1 MKLQQFYGSIPTL
14 SAYTNNDTNRKC
26 LGNARKRP
34 FYLTAIVIFS
44 ALLCACQSAPSGRY
58 TQQHDSAP
66 KHVEKVPETL
76 DAVPKYEAYRM
87 FNSRPYKVLGRHY
100 TPLSSGKGFEEIGY
114 ASWYGQKFHG
124 HLTSNGETYNMFAMS
139 AAHKTLPLPSYVK
152 VTNLENNKQAIVRV
166 NDRGP
171 FHDNRIIDLS
181 YAAAVKLG
189 YHSKG
194 TTKVKIEV
202 IHFDE
207 QNNVTVGN
215 SPTVSYDEYLGIATA
230 ATGLVAEN
238 KLSNTNAPADIETNQ
253 VDKIDQTMTAPE
265 SLEEGFYIQVAAL
278 SNAQKAKSI
287 SNVLSALYQ
296 VPAHLP
302 VSDNIYKLQLGPI
315 ADETVVAEL
324 LQQLK
329 QNGYPNAY
337 AISPTL

>member
-1 MKLQQFYGSIPTL
+1 MLQRLFPVLNLVNVSSFQARL
-14 SAYTNNDTNRKC
+14 A
-26 LGNARKRP
+26 NAGFVSQHSLRCGAAV
-34 FYLTAIVIFS
+34 LTAIV
-44 ALLCACQSAPSGRY
+44 LVGCQSAPSQSSRY
-58 TQQHDSAP
+58 TQKQDSAP
-66 KHVEKVPETL
+66 KHVAKKPETL

-87 FNSRPYKVLGRHY
+87 FNSRPYKVLGKHY
-100 TPLSSGKGFEEIGY
+100 TPMNNGKGYEEVGY

-139 AAHKTLPLPSYVK
+139 AAHKTLPLPSYVR

-194 TTKVKIEV
+194 TAKVKLEV

-215 SPTVSYDEYLGIATA
+215 NPTVTYDEYLGIAVAPPSEVASTSPKPPLDSPTA
-230 ATGLVAEN
+230 DKTAT
-238 KLSNTNAPADIETNQ
+238 KPSSNTVANA
-253 VDKIDQTMTAPE
+253 V
-265 SLEEGFYIQVAAL
+265 YIQVAAL
-278 SNAQKAKSI
+278 SNAEKAKSI

-296 VPAHLP
+296 IPAHLP
-302 VSDNIYKLQLGPI
+302 VADNIYKLQLGPI
-315 ADETVVAEL
+315 HDEAVVAEVL
-324 LQQLK
+324 EQLK

-337 AISPTL
+337 AITQTL

>member
-1 MKLQQFYGSIPTL
+1 MFFKHSENHALRFTKTFFMLICVTL
-14 SAYTNNDTNRKC
+14 
-26 LGNARKRP
+26 
-34 FYLTAIVIFS
+34 IVGCES
-44 ALLCACQSAPSGRY
+44 TPSGRY
-58 TQQHDSAP
+58 AQKHDSAP
-66 KHVEKVPETL
+66 RHIAKEPETL

-87 FNSRPYKVLGRHY
+87 FNSRPYKVLGKHY
-100 TPLSSGKGFEEIGY
+100 TPMTSGKGYEQTGY

-139 AAHKTLPLPSYVK
+139 AAHKTLPLPSYVR

-194 TTKVKIEV
+194 TTKVKLEV

-207 QNNVTVGN
+207 HNNVTIGN
-215 SPTVSYDEYLGIATA
+215 RPTVSYEEYLGIDATPA
-230 ATGLVAEN
+230 VASHTNEGMLIDGETYSESGAEN
-238 KLSNTNAPADIETNQ
+238 AMQAQGEQ
-253 VDKIDQTMTAPE
+253 AM
-265 SLEEGFYIQVAAL
+265 FIQVAAL
-278 SNAQKAKSI
+278 SDAKKAKSI

-296 VPAHLP
+296 IPAHLP
-302 VSDNIYKLQLGPI
+302 EVESIYKLQLGPI
-315 ADETVVAEL
+315 YDEAIVEEV
-324 LQQLK
+324 LQQLR

-337 AISPTL
+337 ALSQTY

>member
-1 MKLQQFYGSIPTL
+1 MLQRLFSTFDFVYESFSKASL
-14 SAYTNNDTNRKC
+14 ENVSSANRRM
-26 LGNARKRP
+26 LV
-34 FYLTAIVIFS
+34 YSTAAFLIFI
-44 ALLCACQSAPSGRY
+44 LVGCQSAPSQSGRY
-58 TQQHDSAP
+58 TQQQDSAP
-66 KHVEKVPETL
+66 RHVAKKPETI

-87 FNSRPYKVLGRHY
+87 FNSRPYKVLGKHY
-100 TPLSSGKGFEEIGY
+100 TPMNSGKGYEQVGY

-139 AAHKTLPLPSYVK
+139 AAHKTLPLPSYVR

-194 TTKVKIEV
+194 TAKVKLEV

-215 SPTVSYDEYLGIATA
+215 SPTVTYDEYLGIAVTPSPEIVNTSPKA
-230 ATGLVAEN
+230 PLDPATPDGKPSE
-238 KLSNTNAPADIETNQ
+238 P
-253 VDKIDQTMTAPE
+253 
-265 SLEEGFYIQVAAL
+265 SLETVADAIYIQVAAL
-278 SNAQKAKSI
+278 SNAEKAKSI

-296 VPAHLP
+296 IPAHLP
-302 VSDNIYKLQLGPI
+302 VTNNIYKLQLGPI
-315 ADETVVAEL
+315 HDEAVVAEVL
-324 LQQLK
+324 EQLK

-337 AISPTL
+337 AITQTL

>member
-1 MKLQQFYGSIPTL
+1 MLQNLFSVINFVKAGLVNVSFNRNLANRQRFRN
-14 SAYTNNDTNRKC
+14 SAAV
-26 LGNARKRP
+26 L
-34 FYLTAIVIFS
+34 IVL
-44 ALLCACQSAPSGRY
+44 ALVGCQSAPPQSSRY
-58 TQQHDSAP
+58 SQKQDSAP
-66 KHVEKVPETL
+66 KHVAKKPETL

-87 FNSRPYKVLGRHY
+87 FNSRPYKVLGKHY
-100 TPLSSGKGFEEIGY
+100 TPMNSGKGYEEVGY

-139 AAHKTLPLPSYVK
+139 AAHKTLPLPSYVR
-152 VTNLENNKQAIVRV
+152 VTNLENNKKAIVRV

-194 TTKVKIEV
+194 TAKVKLEV

-215 SPTVSYDEYLGIATA
+215 SPSVTYDEYLGIAVGPSPEIASNSPKPPIALTTA
-230 ATGLVAEN
+230 DTSTKVSN
-238 KLSNTNAPADIETNQ
+238 SNTM
-253 VDKIDQTMTAPE
+253 VDAI
-265 SLEEGFYIQVAAL
+265 YIQVAAL
-278 SNAQKAKSI
+278 SNAEKAKSI

-296 VPAHLP
+296 IPAHLP
-302 VSDNIYKLQLGPI
+302 VADNIYKLQLGPI
-315 ADETVVAEL
+315 HDEAVVAEVL
-324 LQQLK
+324 EQLK

-337 AISPTL
+337 AITQTM

>member
-1 MKLQQFYGSIPTL
+1 MLYKHNKNYALVFTKTL
-14 SAYTNNDTNRKC
+14 FMLICTMLFIGCEST
-26 LGNARKRP
+26 
-34 FYLTAIVIFS
+34 
-44 ALLCACQSAPSGRY
+44 PSGRY
-58 TQQHDSAP
+58 AHNHDSAP
-66 KHVEKVPETL
+66 RHVAKEPETL

-87 FNSRPYKVLGRHY
+87 FNSRPYKVLGKHY
-100 TPLSSGKGFEEIGY
+100 TPMTSGKGYEQTGY

-139 AAHKTLPLPSYVK
+139 AAHKTLPLPSYVR

-194 TTKVKIEV
+194 TTKVKLEV

-207 QNNVTVGN
+207 HNNVTIGN
-215 SPTVSYDEYLGIATA
+215 RPTVSYDDYLGIDATPA
-230 ATGLVAEN
+230 VA
-238 KLSNTNAPADIETNQ
+238 SNTNGGML
-253 VDKIDQTMTAPE
+253 IDGE
-265 SLEEGFYIQVAAL
+265 SNSELGAENATLAQGEHAIFIQVAAL
-278 SNAQKAKSI
+278 SDAKKAKSI

-296 VPAHLP
+296 IPAHLP
-302 VSDNIYKLQLGPI
+302 QAESIYKLQLGPI
-315 ADETVVAEL
+315 YDEAVVAEV
-324 LQQLK
+324 LQQLR

-337 AISPTL
+337 ALSQTY

>member
-1 MKLQQFYGSIPTL
+1 MLQRLFSVLDFVKVGLFNQNLANGQRSRYALAIFTVL
-14 SAYTNNDTNRKC
+14 
-26 LGNARKRP
+26 
-34 FYLTAIVIFS
+34 AIVG
-44 ALLCACQSAPSGRY
+44 CQNAPTQSGRY
-58 TQQHDSAP
+58 TQKQDSAP
-66 KHVEKVPETL
+66 KHVAKKPETL

-87 FNSRPYKVLGRHY
+87 FNSRPYKVLGKHY
-100 TPLSSGKGFEEIGY
+100 TPMDSGKGYEEIGY

-139 AAHKTLPLPSYVK
+139 AAHKTLPLPSYVR

-171 FHDNRIIDLS
+171 FHDDRIIDLS

-194 TTKVKIEV
+194 TAKVKLEV

-215 SPTVSYDEYLGIATA
+215 NPTVSYDEYLGIAVT
-230 ATGLVAEN
+230 
-238 KLSNTNAPADIETNQ
+238 P
-253 VDKIDQTMTAPE
+253 APE
-265 SLEEGFYIQVAAL
+265 LTATSPTPPLTPSPSSEGTDANDNDKSHNVVSDAIYIQVAAL
-278 SNAQKAKSI
+278 SSAEKAKSI

-296 VPAHLP
+296 IPAHLP
-302 VSDNIYKLQLGPI
+302 VADNIYKLQLGPI
-315 ADETVVAEL
+315 HDEAVVAEVL
-324 LQQLK
+324 EQLK

-337 AISPTL
+337 AITQTM

>member
-1 MKLQQFYGSIPTL
+1 MLQRLFSVLDFVKAGLVNAGLVNQNLANGQFFRYA
-14 SAYTNNDTNRKC
+14 SAVV
-26 LGNARKRP
+26 
-34 FYLTAIVIFS
+34 IVL
-44 ALLCACQSAPSGRY
+44 ALVGCQSAPTQSSRY
-58 TQQHDSAP
+58 TQKQDSAP
-66 KHVEKVPETL
+66 KHVAKKPETL

-87 FNSRPYKVLGRHY
+87 FNSRPYKVLGKHY
-100 TPLSSGKGFEEIGY
+100 TPMDSGKGYEEVGY

-139 AAHKTLPLPSYVK
+139 AAHKTLPLPSYVR

-171 FHDNRIIDLS
+171 FHDDRIIDLS

-194 TTKVKIEV
+194 TARVKLEV

-215 SPTVSYDEYLGIATA
+215 SPTVTYDEYLGIAVVPAPALA
-230 ATGLVAEN
+230 ATSPPPPLAPS
-238 KLSNTNAPADIETNQ
+238 SNTADTNTSSIEKSSNAVSDAI
-253 VDKIDQTMTAPE
+253 
-265 SLEEGFYIQVAAL
+265 YIQVAAL
-278 SNAQKAKSI
+278 SNAEKAKSI

-296 VPAHLP
+296 IPAHLP
-302 VSDNIYKLQLGPI
+302 VADNIYKLQLGPI
-315 ADETVVAEL
+315 HDEAVVAEVL
-324 LQQLK
+324 EQLK

-337 AISPTL
+337 AITQTM

>member
-1 MKLQQFYGSIPTL
+1 MLQRLFSVL
-14 SAYTNNDTNRKC
+14 DLVNVSAFQANLR
-26 LGNARKRP
+26 NADFERQHFMRCGAAV
-34 FYLTAIVIFS
+34 LTAIV
-44 ALLCACQSAPSGRY
+44 LVGCQSAPSQSSRY
-58 TQQHDSAP
+58 TQKQDSAP
-66 KHVEKVPETL
+66 KYVAKKPETL

-87 FNSRPYKVLGRHY
+87 FNSRPYKVLGKHY
-100 TPLSSGKGFEEIGY
+100 TPMNNGKGYEEVGY

-139 AAHKTLPLPSYVK
+139 AAHKTLPLPSYVR

-194 TTKVKIEV
+194 TAKVKLEV

-215 SPTVSYDEYLGIATA
+215 NPTVTYDEYLGIAVTPPSEIA
-230 ATGLVAEN
+230 STSPTPPLAPASSDKKASIPSSNTVAE
-238 KLSNTNAPADIETNQ
+238 A
-253 VDKIDQTMTAPE
+253 V
-265 SLEEGFYIQVAAL
+265 YIQVAAL
-278 SNAQKAKSI
+278 SNAEKAKSI

-296 VPAHLP
+296 IPAHLP
-302 VSDNIYKLQLGPI
+302 VADNIYKLQLGPI
-315 ADETVVAEL
+315 HDEAVVAEVL
-324 LQQLK
+324 EQLK

-337 AISPTL
+337 AITQTL

>member
-1 MKLQQFYGSIPTL
+1 MLFKHNKNYALVFTKTL
-14 SAYTNNDTNRKC
+14 FMLICTTLFIGCEST
-26 LGNARKRP
+26 
-34 FYLTAIVIFS
+34 
-44 ALLCACQSAPSGRY
+44 PSGRY
-58 TQQHDSAP
+58 AQKHDSAP
-66 KHVEKVPETL
+66 RHVAKEPETL

-87 FNSRPYKVLGRHY
+87 FNSRPYKVLGKHY
-100 TPLSSGKGFEEIGY
+100 TPMTSGKGYEQTGY

-139 AAHKTLPLPSYVK
+139 AAHKTLPLPSYVR

-194 TTKVKIEV
+194 TTKVKLEV

-207 QNNVTVGN
+207 HNNVTIGN
-215 SPTVSYDEYLGIATA
+215 TPTVSYDEYLGIDATPS
-230 ATGLVAEN
+230 VA
-238 KLSNTNAPADIETNQ
+238 SNTNEGML
-253 VDKIDQTMTAPE
+253 IDGE
-265 SLEEGFYIQVAAL
+265 SNSELGAENATQAQGEQAMFIQVAAL
-278 SNAQKAKSI
+278 SDAKKAKSI

-296 VPAHLP
+296 IPAHLP
-302 VSDNIYKLQLGPI
+302 QAESIYKLQLGPI
-315 ADETVVAEL
+315 YDEAVVAEV
-324 LQQLK
+324 LQQLR

-337 AISPTL
+337 ALSQTY

>member
-1 MKLQQFYGSIPTL
+1 MRYGLIKKPAHIASLSKTYLNTL
-14 SAYTNNDTNRKC
+14 LAALVTLC
-26 LGNARKRP
+26 L
-34 FYLTAIVIFS
+34 FS
-44 ALLCACQSAPSGRY
+44 CSSTTPSRY
-58 TQQHDSAP
+58 TQKQDSAP
-66 KHVEKVPETL
+66 RHVAKTPETL

-87 FNSRPYKVLGRHY
+87 FNSRPYKVLGKHY
-100 TPLSSGKGFEEIGY
+100 TPMSTGKGYEEEGY

-139 AAHKTLPLPSYVK
+139 AAHKTLPLPSYVR

-194 TTKVKIEV
+194 TAKVKLEV

-207 QNNVTVGN
+207 NNNVTVGN
-215 SPTVSYDEYLGIATA
+215 KPTVSYDEYLGIAVVPSPQIASPPHSEHLEAEELSGDKQLAKTTA
-230 ATGLVAEN
+230 NDANG
-238 KLSNTNAPADIETNQ
+238 I
-253 VDKIDQTMTAPE
+253 
-265 SLEEGFYIQVAAL
+265 YIQVAAL
-278 SNAQKAKSI
+278 SDAQKAKSI

-296 VPAHLP
+296 IPAHLP
-302 VSDNIYKLQLGPI
+302 MSNNIYKLQLGPI
-315 ADETVVAEL
+315 FEEAVAAEVL
-324 LQQLK
+324 EQLK

-337 AISPTL
+337 TVTQTL

>member
-1 MKLQQFYGSIPTL
+1 MLYKHNKNYALVFTKTL
-14 SAYTNNDTNRKC
+14 FMLICTMLFIGCEST
-26 LGNARKRP
+26 
-34 FYLTAIVIFS
+34 
-44 ALLCACQSAPSGRY
+44 PSGRY
-58 TQQHDSAP
+58 AQKHDSAP
-66 KHVEKVPETL
+66 RHVAKEPETL

-87 FNSRPYKVLGRHY
+87 FNSRPYKVLGKHY
-100 TPLSSGKGFEEIGY
+100 TPMTSGKGYEQTGY

-139 AAHKTLPLPSYVK
+139 AAHKTLPLPSYVR

-194 TTKVKIEV
+194 TTKVKLEV

-207 QNNVTVGN
+207 HNNVTIGN
-215 SPTVSYDEYLGIATA
+215 RPTVSYDDYLGIDATPA
-230 ATGLVAEN
+230 VA
-238 KLSNTNAPADIETNQ
+238 SNTNGGML
-253 VDKIDQTMTAPE
+253 IDGE
-265 SLEEGFYIQVAAL
+265 SNSELGAENATLAQGEHAIFIQVAAL
-278 SNAQKAKSI
+278 SDAKKAKSI

-296 VPAHLP
+296 IPAHLP
-302 VSDNIYKLQLGPI
+302 QAESIYKLQLGPI
-315 ADETVVAEL
+315 YDEAVVAEV
-324 LQQLK
+324 LQQLR

-337 AISPTL
+337 ALSQTY

>member
-1 MKLQQFYGSIPTL
+1 MLCT
-14 SAYTNNDTNRKC
+14 
-26 LGNARKRP
+26 
-34 FYLTAIVIFS
+34 
-44 ALLCACQSAPSGRY
+44 LLCACQSAPSGRY
-58 TQQHDSAP
+58 TQRHDSAP
-66 KHVEKVPETL
+66 RHVEKIPETL
-76 DAVPKYEAYRM
+76 DAVPKYEAYRV
-87 FNSRPYKVLGRHY
+87 FNSRPYKVLGNHY
-100 TPLSSGKGFEEIGY
+100 TPLTSGKGFEEIGY

-152 VTNLENNKQAIVRV
+152 VTNLDNNKQAIVRV

-207 QNNVTVGN
+207 HNNVTVGN
-215 SPTVSYDEYLGIATA
+215 GPTVSYDEYLGINEAPDVQVA
-230 ATGLVAEN
+230 ANNGPDELALPTGSAKQVASSLTPH
-238 KLSNTNAPADIETNQ
+238 LSEDA
-253 VDKIDQTMTAPE
+253 
-265 SLEEGFYIQVAAL
+265 FYIQVAAL
-278 SNAQKAKSI
+278 SNAEKAKSI

-302 VSDNIYKLQLGPI
+302 VADNIYKLQLGPI

>member
-1 MKLQQFYGSIPTL
+1 MLQRLFSTFDFVYERFSKASLANASFPSQRI
-14 SAYTNNDTNRKC
+14 
-26 LGNARKRP
+26 LGYAAAT
-34 FYLTAIVIFS
+34 FFIIVL
-44 ALLCACQSAPSGRY
+44 AGCQSAPSQSSRY
-58 TQQHDSAP
+58 TQQQDSAP
-66 KHVEKVPETL
+66 RHVAKKPETL

-87 FNSRPYKVLGRHY
+87 FNSRPYKVLGKHY
-100 TPLSSGKGFEEIGY
+100 TPMKSGKGYEEVGY

-139 AAHKTLPLPSYVK
+139 AAHKTLPLPSYVR

-194 TTKVKIEV
+194 TAKVKLEV

-215 SPTVSYDEYLGIATA
+215 NPTVTYDEYLSIAVNPSPEIASTSPKPPLDPVSADKTA
-230 ATGLVAEN
+230 S
-238 KLSNTNAPADIETNQ
+238 KPSSNTVSDA
-253 VDKIDQTMTAPE
+253 V
-265 SLEEGFYIQVAAL
+265 YIQVAAL
-278 SNAQKAKSI
+278 SNAEKAKSI

-302 VSDNIYKLQLGPI
+302 VTNNIYKLQLGPI
-315 ADETVVAEL
+315 HDEAVVAEVL
-324 LQQLK
+324 EQLK

-337 AISPTL
+337 AITQTL